1 MRHNYGI
8 GTLAAINWVMQFLT
22 LMAAILTWMPTEMT
36 AQAFLWCELML
47 PPCILPC
54 YRLFI
59 QFSHTHLTFL
69 SLAKGN
75 FRGSF
80 TPLWF
85 SWSEFH
91 QGTSFFRGYSYMS
104 RRKVWE
110 RVRIQDMRLVF
121 LPRKDG
127 ERKSQIFGPA
137 KLFLLQVSQKFWE
150 FQRRKSKNSASFLK

>member
-1 MRHNYGI
+1 MLTPKSYKFCTHINEVLYPQPSSPLQSPRQHQHCHFTCLSLLLMRTHASPLYSA
-8 GTLAAINWVMQFLT
+8 L
-22 LMAAILTWMPTEMT
+22 
-36 AQAFLWCELML
+36 
-47 PPCILPC
+47 

-85 SWSEFH
+85 SWGEFH

-127 ERKSQIFGPA
+127 ERKKSN
-137 KLFLLQVSQKFWE
+137 FWTC
-150 FQRRKSKNSASFLK
+150 